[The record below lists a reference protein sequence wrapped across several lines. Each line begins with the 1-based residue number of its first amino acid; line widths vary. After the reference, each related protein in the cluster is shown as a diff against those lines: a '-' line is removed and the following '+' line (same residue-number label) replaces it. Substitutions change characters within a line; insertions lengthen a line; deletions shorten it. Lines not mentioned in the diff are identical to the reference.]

1 MYWHDGIILYGSNR
15 TNIEIVLIIE
25 KEIMESIFIFVLIF
39 LFNNS
44 SNLYYIKQ
52 SAYLKLT
59 VKKKS
64 FDY

>member
-1 MYWHDGIILYGSNR
+1 MYWHDGIILHGSNR

-25 KEIMESIFIFVLIF
+25 KEIMESILFIFVLIF

-59 VKKKS
+59 VKKS
-64 FDY
+64 IDY